1 MWQIPVIDL
10 TASEPLD
17 RANPVVPAR
26 TLWAMVLLL
35 AIKKMATVVRFEP
48 HRGKQ
53 ALTYRKRGHYHL
65 MMEPPRHMTLDLISE
80 IESLMKTG
88 GWRRK
93 RPAFFSWFQ
102 GNHEP
107 KEDQE
112 VTKKCLVELKIRDQ
126 TVDAIM
132 VVEPTICSRSVI
144 IYLVDGSPPFRTRSM
159 ASRRAARALRRIFS
173 DWKTSKPQAKA
184 RKRDVDGDRD
194 GDGNGDG
201 DGEKEREKESEQAK
215 GEESGLSSQSE

>member
-10 TASEPLD
+10 AASEPLD

-26 TLWAMVLLL
+26 TLWALVLLL
-35 AIKKMATVVRFEP
+35 AIKKMATVIRFEP

-65 MMEPPRHMTLDLISE
+65 LMEPPRHMTLELIGE
-80 IESLMKTG
+80 IESVMKNG

-93 RPAFFSWFQ
+93 RPALLSWLQ
-102 GNHEP
+102 GPEDTNHDE
-107 KEDQE
+107 E

-132 VVEPTICSRSVI
+132 VIEPTVFSRSVI
-144 IYLVDGSPPFRTRSM
+144 IYLVDSSPPFRTRSM
-159 ASRRAARALRRIFS
+159 ASRLAARALRRIFA
-173 DWKTSKPQAKA
+173 DWKTSKPQA
-184 RKRDVDGDRD
+184 RKKERD
-194 GDGNGDG
+194 G
-201 DGEKEREKESEQAK
+201 ELERRTETEQSKE
-215 GEESGLSSQSE
+215 EEPGLSSPPE